1 MFSGIGNGW
10 IPVILNS
17 ETELNFIL
25 ENIGEL
31 SNNQSFWI
39 AGSARTTGDIDFLHN
54 FQYELGTGEIY
65 WVVLLIWWCITLY
78 APFTL
83 FSIN

>member
-25 ENIGEL
+25 EKTGEL
-31 SNNQSFWI
+31 SNDQSFWI
-39 AGSARTTGDIDFLHN
+39 AGSARTTGDIDFLHY

-65 WVVLLIWWCITLY
+65 GVVLLI
-78 APFTL
+78 
-83 FSIN
+83 